1 MNMLKHKFTRP
12 FFSAVI
18 IGSGLM
24 FSQISQADPAK
35 PGHYVI
41 DSGHASAIFSISH
54 LGYSELQGRFNELE
68 GEFDLNPAG
77 HSKLEVRIKTASIDT
92 NHKKRDEHLR
102 SPDFFNA
109 RQFPLITFT
118 STEVKYNSKG
128 EPVSISG
135 NLTMHGK
142 TRPLTLT
149 VKAKR
154 AARDPWGSYRSGYSA
169 SARLK
174 RSEFGMDYMQ
184 GGIGDDVSLMIDMEA
199 IRK

>member
-1 MNMLKHKFTRP
+1 MNMLKHKFIRP

-24 FSQISQADPAK
+24 LSQISQAEPAK
-35 PGHYVI
+35 AGHYVI

-77 HSKLEVRIKTASIDT
+77 RSKLEVRIKTASIDT

-109 RQFPLITFT
+109 RQYPLISFT
-118 STEVKYNSKG
+118 STEVKYNDKG
-128 EPVSISG
+128 EPVSIIG
-135 NLTMHGK
+135 KLNMHGK

-149 VKAKR
+149 VKAMR
-154 AARDPWGSYRSGYSA
+154 AATDPWGSYRAGYSA
-169 SARLK
+169 SVRLK
-174 RSEFGMDYMQ
+174 RSDFGMDFMQ
-184 GGIGDDVSLMIDMEA
+184 GGIGDEVSLKIDLET